1 MPNRAALLALSIT
14 VAAAAG
20 PAAAQDAGGAPAVD
34 FQREVRPILADN
46 CFQCH
51 GPDEGTRQ
59 VRLRLDTEAGAFAER
74 PNGRP
79 VVPGDAEAS
88 LVYQRVA
95 HDDPR
100 RRMPPPALSPK
111 TLTESQ
117 IDVLRRWI
125 DEGASWEQHWAFETI
140 SRPDA
145 PDVADAAWARGP
157 LDRFVLARLEAR
169 GLAPA
174 PEADPRTLARRVA
187 LDLTGLPPDPETLEA
202 FVRDPSD
209 AGYERLVD
217 RLLASVHWGEHR
229 ARYWLDAARYGDTHG
244 IHIDNYREMY
254 PYRDWVIDAFN
265 ENKPFDAF
273 TVEQIAGD
281 LLPEPTLDQLV
292 ATGFQRNNITTNE
305 GGVVPEEYE
314 AIYAKDRAETIGGVY
329 LGLTV
334 GCATC
339 HDHKFDPL
347 AQSEFYALTAFFR
360 NTTQYVM
367 DGNVSDP
374 PPILVVPEE
383 ADRARWSELR
393 AEAAETE
400 AGHRAPRRIG

>member
-1 MPNRAALLALSIT
+1 MQNRLVLLALPVT
-14 VAAAAG
+14 AVLAG
-20 PAAAQDAGGAPAVD
+20 ALPAEAQEGEAPAVD

-51 GPDEGTRQ
+51 GPDENTRQ
-59 VRLRLDTEAGAFAER
+59 VRLRLDTEDGAFAER

-79 VVPGDAEAS
+79 VVPGDAAAS

-100 RRMPPPALSPK
+100 RRMPPPGLSPK
-111 TLTESQ
+111 TLTDTE

-140 SRPDA
+140 TRPTEPA
-145 PDVADAAWARGP
+145 VADAAWARSP
-157 LDRFVLARLEAR
+157 LDRFVQARLEAE

-174 PEADPRTLARRVA
+174 PEADARTLARRVA

-254 PYRDWVIDAFN
+254 PYRD
-265 ENKPFDAF
+265 
-273 TVEQIAGD
+273 
-281 LLPEPTLDQLV
+281 
-292 ATGFQRNNITTNE
+292 
-305 GGVVPEEYE
+305 
-314 AIYAKDRAETIGGVY
+314 
-329 LGLTV
+329 
-334 GCATC
+334 
-339 HDHKFDPL
+339 
-347 AQSEFYALTAFFR
+347 
-360 NTTQYVM
+360 
-367 DGNVSDP
+367 
-374 PPILVVPEE
+374 
-383 ADRARWSELR
+383 
-393 AEAAETE
+393 
-400 AGHRAPRRIG
+400 